1 VSVDLKV
8 YQNSDDALLVW
19 DVEEKIDRCVGFAVR
34 RELTSAGKTK
44 ASWLDNYAGFRGEK
58 ANKGET
64 RPSTEWPFQGFSW
77 TDHGIN
83 QGDTARYRVTPVM
96 REEDGSLKRLDSRR
110 SAWASGREPSSTY
123 RAFFNRGYV
132 MSQFVARYLE
142 ETKQSLSQFKDTISE
157 EDEQTIRVFLSG
169 EIRTQLLALLAQA
182 RESGGEVH
190 AALFE
195 LGDDELIDAL
205 VPLSG
210 RAHVV
215 LANGSIEQRE
225 HETAATARKR
235 DGNARSRARLLAA
248 GVDVEE
254 KNRFVSPG
262 PLAHNKFAVFTD
274 KKGKAKKV
282 WTGSTNWTPTGLCTQ
297 LNNALLIED
306 DAVAKTYMEQ
316 WKRLREAGSE
326 FPKTLVDSNSVPT
339 PDNVETTTWFTRT
352 RSKVDLATLKEAVLG
367 AEQGLLFLMFQPG
380 GTGVLADVEELR
392 KQKPELFVRGVVSE
406 LPEGQNDESVARV
419 TFIGHQEEPESHTLD
434 VIEPEGRPQAIAWW
448 AAEATHNDV
457 RANIGYAIVHSKIL
471 VIDPLSEQ
479 PTLITGSHNFSTNA
493 STKNDENFLVLK
505 GDRALAEAYLVNVFG
520 AWRHYRARVASGSPF
535 QGLRSDDSWMVGS
548 LRDRQRQTSFWGF

>member
-1 VSVDLKV
+1 MTVRLGV

-19 DVEEKIDRCVGFAVR
+19 SVDEKIDNCIGFAVR
-34 RELTSAGKTK
+34 RELTSGGRTK
-44 ASWLDNYAGFRGEK
+44 SSWLDNYVGFSGEK
-58 ANKGET
+58 AVVGEH
-64 RPSTEWPFQGFSW
+64 RPSTEWPFQGFTW

-83 QGDTARYRVTPVM
+83 EGDTARYRVTPVV
-96 REEDGSLKRLDSRR
+96 RNGDGSLKRLDSRH
-110 SAWASGREPSSTY
+110 SAWASGREPSTTY

-132 MSQFVARYLE
+132 MSQFIARYLE

-169 EIRTQLLALLAQA
+169 EIRTQLLALLAAA

-205 VPLSG
+205 VPLG
-210 RAHVV
+210 GGAHVV
-215 LANGSIEQRE
+215 LANGSITARE
-225 HETAATARKR
+225 HESTATARKR
-235 DGNARSRARLLAA
+235 DGNARARARLLAA

-254 KNRFVSPG
+254 ENRFVSPG

-282 WTGSTNWTPTGLCTQ
+282 WTGSTNWTSTGLCTQ

-306 DAVAKTYMEQ
+306 EAVAKTYLEQ
-316 WKRLREAGSE
+316 WQRLREAGSE
-326 FPKTLVDSNSVPT
+326 FPKALVDANSVPT
-339 PDNVETTTWFTRT
+339 PDNAATTTWFTRT

-367 AEQGLLFLMFQPG
+367 AEQGLVFLMFQPG
-380 GTGVLADVEELR
+380 GTGVLGDVEELR
-392 KQKPELFVRGVVSE
+392 KRKPELFVRGVVSE

-419 TFIGHQEEPESHTLD
+419 TFVGHQEKPESHELD
-434 VIEPEGRPQAIAWW
+434 VIEPDGRPNAIAWW
-448 AAEATHNDV
+448 AAEATHKDV

-479 PTLITGSHNFSTNA
+479 PTLVTGSHNFSTNA
-493 STKNDENFLVLK
+493 STKNDENFLVIK

-520 AWRHYRARVASGSPF
+520 AWRHYRARVASGNPF
-535 QGLRSDDSWMVGS
+535 PGLRTSDSWMAGS
-548 LRDRQRQTSFWGF
+548 LRERQRQASFWGF